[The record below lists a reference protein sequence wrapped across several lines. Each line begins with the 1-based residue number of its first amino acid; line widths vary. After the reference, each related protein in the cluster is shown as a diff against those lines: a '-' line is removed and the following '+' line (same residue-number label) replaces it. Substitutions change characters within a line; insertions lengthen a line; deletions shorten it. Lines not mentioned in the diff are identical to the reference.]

1 MHACGFIYLDVLD
14 RIEVSSYLHTSTYY
28 LLYAHHLRVLQVYTS
43 RVSLG
48 TPSRRRVS

>member
-1 MHACGFIYLDVLD
+1 VYACGFIYPDVLD
-14 RIEVSSYLHTSTYY
+14 RIEVSSYLHVQHIISCMHIT
-28 LLYAHHLRVLQVYTS
+28 LRVLQVNTS